1 MEEETTRL
9 KRIIKNNLKNDNNIW
24 VKSEDFVK

>member
-1 MEEETTRL
+1 MEEETTIL
-9 KRIIKNNLKNDNNIW
+9 KRIIKSNLKNDNNIW